1 MNSREQA
8 RVKAVLD
15 AYTKKATQSAKTAR
29 ETLVK
34 EGIYQKNGRLSPNYS
49 QERKSA

>member
-1 MNSREQA
+1 MDSQEQA
-8 RVKAVLD
+8 HIKALLN

-34 EGIYQKNGRLSPNYS
+34 EGIYLKNGSLSPNYS